1 MSVEEGE
8 LPAEVTEVL
17 VTSYYQHVP
26 SDEREER
33 LPDALR
39 GAVLSHAE
47 LARERRPGETLLR
60 AWEPAEETDGWSAGG
75 HLVLQVV
82 TDDRAFLV
90 DSTVAYLATA
100 GFGVDWLVHPQLD
113 VERDGDGRLVSA
125 QLAGLAGGTT
135 PGAGG
140 ASTVRESWM
149 YLEIDRSDRNDAAE
163 VIVDGVRRVLHDVGL
178 VNDDW
183 GPMRSRAHEIV
194 AELRSDPPVGIG
206 ADEAGEAAQLLA
218 WLADDNFTFVGFR
231 EYDLEGEVGDER
243 LRPVKGSGLGILRH
257 ERPESAT
264 LNRLPK
270 SSRER
275 AREKTVLVITK
286 ANSRSTVH
294 RSSYLDYI
302 GIKTFDAAGNVVGER
317 RFLGL
322 LASSAYT
329 GSITRI
335 PILDRKVAQLVST
348 LGYDADSHAAKEI
361 LDLLETYPRDELFQ
375 IPVAG
380 LSEIA
385 EALIHLQERRHV
397 QLFVRRDPYER
408 FLSCLVYLPRDL
420 YTTAVRLKVESMIA
434 ERVGNDPMIDYG
446 VWVSESPLARVHLVV
461 RPRPGEELGTVT
473 PAELQG
479 EIATAVRSWSDALGE
494 AVDARFGPAST
505 TATLAGFRDAFPAG
519 YKEDVAAVD
528 AVDDVLAARS
538 LLAGPEARVRLTVE
552 PDPAAEDPHA
562 LRLRLYTREPAAL
575 TDVLPVFASHGVDVL
590 DERPY
595 RLETEEP
602 VWVYWFRARS
612 QTVTDDVGRR
622 RLTDAFVACWEDRAE
637 VDGFNR
643 LVLAAGLEW
652 RQVVVLR
659 AYARYLQQAGTP
671 FSLESLQHVLMSETE
686 VVRRIVDLFETRFDP
701 SIDDADREGLT
712 EAVEADLRKR
722 LEAVEGLDTDRVLR
736 SYRTLVRATARTSY
750 YQRGAD
756 GGPRSYISFK
766 LAPREIPDLPE
777 PRPEHEIFCYSPRVE
792 GVHLRF
798 GSVARGGLRWSDRRD
813 DFRTEVLGLVKAQMV
828 KNAVIVPV
836 GAKGGFYCKR
846 LPDPGNREAWMAE
859 GVACYK
865 TFISSLL
872 DLTDNRVGDEA
883 VAPPDVVRHDGDDTY
898 LVVAADKGTA
908 TFSDIANQIAGEYGF
923 WLGDAFASGGSAGY
937 DHKAMGI
944 TARGAWVSVQRH
956 FREMGV
962 DCQTEDF
969 TCVGIGDMSG
979 DVFGNGMLLSEH
991 IRLVAAFDHRHIFI
1005 DPDPDAATSYAER
1018 QRLFALPRSSWAD
1031 YDPGLISEGGGV
1043 FPRTAK
1049 TIPVSDA
1056 MRATLGIDDE
1066 VTTLSPPELL
1076 RAILKAPVDLLWNGG
1091 IGTYVKASSE
1101 SNADAG
1107 DKANNAIRVNGADLR
1122 CKCVG
1127 EGGNLG
1133 LTQLGRIEYALSGGR
1148 IDTDFIDNS
1157 AGVDTS
1163 DHEVNIKVLLNQVMA
1178 RGDLTEAE
1186 RDTLLA
1192 SMTDEVA
1199 RLVLEDNY
1207 DQNVSLAGSVDAAVS
1222 LLHAHASWMTRLER
1236 GGYLDPAL
1244 EFLPNEKQVS
1254 ERRAA
1259 GVGMTAPE
1267 LAVLLA
1273 YTKIVLEAELLDS
1286 DIADDPY
1293 YKTHLVRYFPSAL
1306 QRPYRAD
1313 MAEHPLRRQIVVT
1326 AIVNEMVNR
1335 GGISYFHRLSGE
1347 TGISAA
1353 DLARARSIAAEI
1365 CGERGLLAQVAE
1377 LDNVVPAD
1385 VQERMRGAVQAL
1397 VERMSRWLVNHRR
1410 YADVEGSVDYFD
1422 TTVEHLLRSLPGFLI
1437 GRERDAWEARTE
1449 RLTAAGVARE
1459 VAEQFAVLDPAY
1471 GAIEMADV
1479 VRSTDADVE
1488 TVARV
1493 FLELGEQLGLDR
1505 LGHRIQGLPRDDRWR
1520 SMARAALRDDLL
1532 GVHGQLVRKVLATTD
1547 AELSPHDRV
1556 SAWGSSEA
1564 QVLGRAEETLEE
1576 IWGEDAPDLARLSVG
1591 LRVVRTLLT

>member
-1 MSVEEGE
+1 MEEGE
-8 LPAEVTEVL
+8 LPAEVIDVL
-17 VTSYYQHVP
+17 VSSYYQHVP

-33 LPDALR
+33 SPDTLR

-60 AWEPAEETDGWSAGG
+60 AWEPTKDTDGWSANG

-90 DSTVAYLATA
+90 DSTVAFLATA

-113 VERDGDGRLVSA
+113 VERDASGRLQSA
-125 QLAGLAGGTT
+125 HLAG
-135 PGAGG
+135 
-140 ASTVRESWM
+140 ASAHGSRTVRESWM
-149 YLEIDRSDRNDAAE
+149 YLEIDRSDRDDAAE
-163 VIVDGVRRVLHDVGL
+163 LVLEGVRRVLHDVEL
-178 VNDDW
+178 VNEDW
-183 GPMRSRAHEIV
+183 HPMRSRAHEIV
-194 AELRSDPPVGIG
+194 AELRADPPTGIRPE
-206 ADEAGEAAQLLA
+206 EAAEAAQLLA
-218 WLADDNFTFVGFR
+218 WLADDNFTFVGYR
-231 EYDLEGEVGDER
+231 AYDLEGEVGDEH

-257 ERPESAT
+257 ERREST
-264 LNRLPK
+264 RLNRLPK

-275 AREKTVLVITK
+275 ARERTVLVITK

-302 GIKTFDAAGNVVGER
+302 GIKTFDAAGNVVGEL

-335 PILDRKVAQLVST
+335 PILDRKVDQVVST
-348 LGYDADSHAAKEI
+348 LGYDPDSHAAKEI

-375 IPVAG
+375 VPVAG

-420 YTTAVRLKVESMIA
+420 YTTAVRHKVEAMIA
-434 ERVGNDPMIDYG
+434 DRVGGDPMIDYG

-461 RPRPGEELGTVT
+461 RPRPGEQLGTVQ

-479 EIATAVRSWSDALGE
+479 EVAAAVRSWTDALGE
-494 AVDARFGPAST
+494 AIDVRFGPAST
-505 TATLAGFRDAFPAG
+505 TAMLSGFRDVFPAA
-519 YKEDVAAVD
+519 YKEDVPAVD

-538 LLAGPEARVRLTVE
+538 LLEGARARVHLTVE
-552 PDPAAEDPHA
+552 PDPATDDPHA

-595 RLETEEP
+595 RLGTPEP
-602 VWVYWFRARS
+602 VWVYWFHARS
-612 QTVTDDVGRR
+612 QTVTDEEGRR
-622 RLTDAFVACWEDRAE
+622 RLTDAFVACWDDRAE

-643 LVLAAGLEW
+643 LVLAADLEW

-671 FSLESLQHVLMSETE
+671 FSLESLQNVLMSETD
-686 VVRRIVDLFETRFDP
+686 VVRCIVDLFEARFDP
-701 SIDDADREGLT
+701 VVDDLERKSLT
-712 EAVEADLRKR
+712 ESVETDLRAR

-750 YQRGAD
+750 YQRGDD
-756 GGPRSYISFK
+756 GLPRSYVSFK
-766 LAPREIPDLPE
+766 LAPREIADLPE

-798 GSVARGGLRWSDRRD
+798 GNVARGGLRWSDRRD

-846 LPDPGNREAWMAE
+846 LPDPSDREAWMAE

-865 TFISSLL
+865 TFISSML

-883 VAPPDVVRHDGDDTY
+883 VGPPDVVRHDGDDTY

-908 TFSDIANQIAGEYGF
+908 TFSDIANEIATEYGF

-962 DCQTEDF
+962 DCQREDF

-991 IRLVAAFDHRHIFI
+991 TRLVAAFDHRHIFV
-1005 DPDPDAATSYAER
+1005 DPDPDAATSFIER

-1031 YDPGLISEGGGV
+1031 YDRSLISEGGGV

-1049 TIPVSDA
+1049 TVPVSAA
-1056 MRATLGIDDE
+1056 MREALGIDGD

-1133 LTQLGRIEYALSGGR
+1133 FTQLGRIEYALSGGR

-1163 DHEVNIKVLLNQVMA
+1163 DHEVNIKILLNRVTA
-1178 RGDLTEAE
+1178 RGELTESE

-1236 GGYLDPAL
+1236 AGYLNRAI
-1244 EFLPNEKQVS
+1244 EFLPSEKQVS
-1254 ERRAA
+1254 ERRAQ

-1273 YTKIVLEAELLDS
+1273 YTKIVLEEELLDS

-1293 YKTHLVRYFPSAL
+1293 YKTHLIRYFPSAL
-1306 QRPYRAD
+1306 QHKYRAD

-1347 TGISAA
+1347 TGITAS

-1365 CGERGLLAQVAE
+1365 CGERAMLERVAD

-1397 VERMSRWLVNHRR
+1397 VERVSRWLVNHRR
-1410 YADVEGSVDYFD
+1410 YTDVEGSVDYFG
-1422 TTVEHLLRSLPGFLI
+1422 TTVEHLLRSLPTFLL
-1437 GRERDAWEARTE
+1437 GRERDAWAARADE
-1449 RLTAAGVARE
+1449 LAAAGVPRE
-1459 VAEQFAVLDPAY
+1459 DAEEFAVLAPAY

-1479 VRSTDADVE
+1479 VRSTGLDVE
-1488 TVARV
+1488 TVALV

-1505 LGHRIQGLPRDDRWR
+1505 LAHRIQGLPRDDRWR

-1532 GVHGQLVRKVLATTD
+1532 GVQGQLARKVLATTD
-1547 AELSPHDRV
+1547 GDLSPHERV
-1556 SAWGSSEA
+1556 REWGASEA
-1564 QVLGRAEETLEE
+1564 LVLQRAEETLEE
-1576 IWGEDAPDLARLSVG
+1576 IWGEDSPDLARLSVG